1 MSNRPPLSADARR
14 MLAQAG
20 LCASCQHVQ
29 LVESARG
36 SLFMLCGLAKAD
48 GRFEKY
54 PRLPVLHCTGH
65 APSAADG
72 A

>member
-1 MSNRPPLSADARR
+1 MSNRPPLSEDARR

-20 LCASCQHVQ
+20 LCARCQHVQ

-54 PRLPVLHCTGH
+54 PRLPVLHCTGY
-65 APSAADG
+65 APGAADG

>member
-1 MSNRPPLSADARR
+1 

-20 LCASCQHVQ
+20 LCWQ

-36 SLFMLCGLAKAD
+36 SLFMLCGLAKSD

-54 PRLPVLHCTGH
+54 PRLPVLYCAGH
-65 APSAADG
+65 AHSAADG
-72 A
+72 D